1 MIDPLHGHTQSLLDR
16 SSLEPA
22 GELGRSRS
30 TSRRDL
36 WGSLG
41 RGGLRSGISQETSQH
56 PTRKMLDMTA
66 ARTRFAN
73 WRANMVDGSIR
84 NSSMNHFA
92 LRGVQD
98 LNCRSMRN
106 LTRESPDHSRCKFL
120 ARRRIRI
127 EANGDWDMAY
137 SDGVSQLIG
146 RDWRTVSVKSFSRR
160 ARMFSIPAT
169 EMCPAFAHETKW
181 WSR

>member
-98 LNCRSMRN
+98 LNCWEHAEPDKRISGPFPLQIPRKAAN
-106 LTRESPDHSRCKFL
+106 PHRGEWRLGHGVFRWSFPTDWTRL
-120 ARRRIRI
+120 
-127 EANGDWDMAY
+127 AY
-137 SDGVSQLIG
+137 SIREVVFKAGKDVFYTGDREVPGLCS
-146 RDWRTVSVKSFSRR
+146 
-160 ARMFSIPAT
+160 
-169 EMCPAFAHETKW
+169 
-181 WSR
+181 